1 MRKGYDVIVIGLGHA
16 GCEAALAAARLGAD
30 VLALTLRRDSIA
42 RMSCNPSIGGPGKS
56 QLVREIDAL
65 GGEMGSAADD
75 CYIHVRMLN
84 SAKGPAVRA
93 IRAQIDKAS
102 YQARMAA
109 ALESQPGLEV
119 AEAELERVHIESGRV
134 TGATIRGEKV
144 SCRAVVLCSGTYLGG
159 KTYIGEDVREG
170 GPEGFPAS
178 ALTPSLL
185 DEGIRFMRFKTGT
198 SPRIASD
205 SIDYGRMELQPGED
219 LPYCFSNIRKP
230 LKRDQEDCW
239 ITYTNE
245 RTHAIIG
252 DNIDRAPI
260 FSGLIKGVGPRYC
273 PSIEAKVV
281 RFAGKHRHQLFV
293 EPITRGGREKYVA
306 GLATSLPRDVQD
318 RIVRTIPGL
327 EGAVITK
334 YGYAIEYDCVDP
346 SQLDHRLGFRHIEG
360 LFSAG
365 QSNGSSGYEEAAAQ
379 GLVAGANA
387 ALWIK
392 GCPPLLIGRDQAY
405 MGVLVDDLVM
415 KGTDEP
421 YRMLTARAE
430 YRLALRQDN
439 ADMRL
444 TSEAV
449 RIGLA
454 DDARKA
460 AFEKKLKFKEALTSG
475 PPADTGSEAGLTEE
489 EMWLMQCV
497 KESLELDGIYGG
509 YIEKER
515 RMAAAFRRLEQQ
527 PIPEGADYKSM
538 YRLSAEAREKLFE
551 RRPSSIGEAYRIPGI
566 SPSDI
571 AALII
576 HLRQEAN
583 PDGRRLQGDIEGRL
597 IGDRR

>member
-1 MRKGYDVIVIGLGHA
+1 MRKDYDVIVIGLGHA

-30 VLALTLRRDSIA
+30 VLALTLSRASIA

-75 CYIHVRMLN
+75 CFIHARMLN

-93 IRAQIDKAS
+93 IREQIDKAS

-109 ALESQPGLEV
+109 TLERQPGLEI
-119 AEAELERVHIESGRV
+119 AEAELERIHIESGKV
-134 TGATIRGEKV
+134 VGATISKERV
-144 SCRAVVLCSGTYLGG
+144 SCRAVVLSSGTYLGG
-159 KTYIGEDVREG
+159 KVYIGDDVHEG

-178 ALTPSLL
+178 ALSPSLA
-185 DEGIRFMRFKTGT
+185 DGGIRLMRFKTGT

-230 LKRDQEDCW
+230 EKRDQEDCW

-281 RFAGKHRHQLFV
+281 RFAGKHRHQLFI
-293 EPITRGGREKYVA
+293 EPITKGGAEKYIA
-306 GLATSLPRDVQD
+306 GLATSMPRDVQD
-318 RIVRTIPGL
+318 AVLKTIPGL
-327 EGAVITK
+327 ADAVITK

-387 ALWIK
+387 ALWVK
-392 GCPPLLIGRDQAY
+392 GSPPLLIGRDQAY
-405 MGVLVDDLVM
+405 IGVLIDDLVM

-439 ADMRL
+439 ADFRL
-444 TSEAV
+444 TPEAM

-454 DDARKA
+454 DDTRKA
-460 AFEKKLKFKEALTSG
+460 AFEKKLRFKEALSSG
-475 PPADTGSEAGLTEE
+475 NMETASMDDSSSEEDR
-489 EMWLMQCV
+489 WLMECT
-497 KESLELDGIYGG
+497 KENLQLDGVYGG
-509 YIEKER
+509 YIQKER
-515 RMAAAFRRLEQQ
+515 RMAAAFRRMEQQ
-527 PIPEGADYKSM
+527 AIPDGTDYRAM

-551 RRPSSIGEAYRIPGI
+551 KRPASIGEASRIPGI
-566 SPSDI
+566 SPSDM

-576 HLRQEAN
+576 HLRQEAD
-583 PDGRRLQGDIEGRL
+583 PDGR
-597 IGDRR
+597 